1 MPCAGFQLDKPNEF
15 QNMSFTTDP
24 RFDFAR
30 NKIDA
35 INDENYTSV
44 LDLFER
50 ACSEFA
56 ERIAFTCM
64 GQDVTFREIDEMSAR
79 FAAYLRGDAGL
90 AHGDRVAIQLPNL
103 IQYPVAAWGILRAGL
118 VLVNT
123 NPLYTERELRHQFQ
137 DSGAKAVVML
147 SDFVAAA
154 EKVIPDT
161 DIKLLIATNALD
173 MMEAQPAPAHN
184 LEKSVTLVTLPT
196 AISIG
201 VSADKDFPQERLPQV
216 RPTVNDLAV
225 LQYTGGTTGVAKGAM
240 LSHGN
245 IIACVAQS
253 RKHLAADEGEQ
264 LSGLL
269 IAPLPIYHIFGFS
282 LYLCGNFASGGRSV
296 LIPNARDLDGLLD
309 VMKSVPFTGFA
320 GVNTMLVGLMA
331 NEKFDDVDWS
341 NLRWT
346 IAGGAAL
353 VPDVA
358 HEWERR
364 TDSRLIEGY
373 GLSETTANLTLNV
386 PSTRRIG
393 SVGKPVGFQE
403 IKLMDGSGKEV
414 TGGEEGELWVRGPQ
428 VMMGYWERPEATD
441 EAIDAEG
448 FFKTGDVAIKLD
460 DGFYKIVDRIKDM
473 ILVSGFNVYPNEIEN
488 VICSHPDVLE
498 CAVVG
503 VKDERSGEAVKAF
516 VVCRNR
522 DLAEAEL
529 REVCRQNLTAYKVPR
544 FIEFR
549 EELPK
554 SNVGKILRRE
564 LR

>member
-1 MPCAGFQLDKPNEF
+1 MDYTE
-15 QNMSFTTDP
+15 DP
-24 RFDFAR
+24 RFNFAR
-30 NKIDA
+30 KQIDA

-56 ERIAFTCM
+56 DRVAFTCL
-64 GQDVTFREIDEMSAR
+64 GQDVTFREIDEMSGK
-79 FAAYLRGDAGL
+79 FAAYLRSDAGL
-90 AHGDRVAIQLPNL
+90 EHGDRVAIQLPNL

-137 DSGAKAVVML
+137 DSGARAVVML

-161 DIKLLIATNALD
+161 DIKLLIATNVFD
-173 MMEAQPAPAHN
+173 MMEAQPAPSHN
-184 LEKSVTLVTLPT
+184 LDESVKLVTLPT
-196 AISIG
+196 AISLG
-201 VSADKDFPQERLPQV
+201 EDKGKGKGLPEV
-216 RPTVNDLAV
+216 RPTLNDLAV

-245 IIACVAQS
+245 IVAGVAQAT
-253 RKHLAADEGEQ
+253 KHLADDGDGE
-264 LSGLL
+264 LGGLL
-269 IAPLPIYHIFGFS
+269 VAPLPIYHIFGFS
-282 LYLCGNFASGGRSV
+282 LYLCGNFSSGGRSV
-296 LIPNARDLDGLLD
+296 LIPDPRDLDGLLD

-331 NEKFDDVDWS
+331 SEKFEDVDWS

-403 IKLMDGSGKEV
+403 IKLMDGSGKV
-414 TGGEEGELWVRGPQ
+414 VADGEEGELWVRGPQ
-428 VMMGYWERPEATD
+428 VMMGYWGRGEATD

-448 FFKTGDVAIKLD
+448 FFKTGDIAVKLN

-473 ILVSGFNVYPNEIEN
+473 ILVSGFNVYPNEIES

-516 VVCRNR
+516 VVCRNSN
-522 DLAEAEL
+522 LTEAALIEY
-529 REVCRQNLTAYKVPR
+529 CRKDLTAYKVPR